1 MVPEAAVAMLAC
13 TRIGAVHSVVFG
25 GFAPKELA
33 SRIEAAEAK
42 AVVCAD
48 FGLEGSSKIVP
59 YTSNVVKAIE
69 MCDHDV
75 SNLVI
80 FQRPEVSHQSQDV
93 ASSKKMNVHDFQKL
107 LDDRSITCEDAV
119 ALNANDPLYTIY
131 TVVQQVIRRVFCV
144 ITLILFLIVRGVRA
158 RSARNLIT
166 SLKYFDITVSLT
178 YIVEFTTLLALRAQ
192 TQVHDG
198 TLLRMQKGETFAAFS
213 DIGWVVGHSYSV
225 YGPLIHGCKSVMF
238 EGKPV
243 EHPMQQHIGE

>member
-1 MVPEAAVAMLAC
+1 M
-13 TRIGAVHSVVFG
+13 
-25 GFAPKELA
+25 
-33 SRIEAAEAK
+33 
-42 AVVCAD
+42 CAD

-131 TVVQQVIRRVFCV
+131 TSGTTGDPKGILRDHTHIVPLSYVVFERE
-144 ITLILFLIVRGVRA
+144 A
-158 RSARNLIT
+158 REI
-166 SLKYFDITVSLT
+166 
-178 YIVEFTTLLALRAQ
+178 
-192 TQVHDG
+192 
-198 TLLRMQKGETFAAFS
+198 
-213 DIGWVVGHSYSV
+213 
-225 YGPLIHGCKSVMF
+225 
-238 EGKPV
+238 
-243 EHPMQQHIGE
+243 